1 MAHHYAEAGLP
12 DAAIDYWQKAAERAI
27 RTSAYAEAVKHITN
41 GVDLL
46 QQLPSTM
53 TRMRQELE
61 FQIALGGACIAS
73 KGYGASE
80 TGAAY
85 ARAYELSR
93 LTEDASQLP
102 KILAGRFVHYHVRAD
117 VHQAQLAANE
127 LLAFAR
133 GRRDAAGEMMAHR
146 ALGDSL
152 LHVGDLRGA
161 SAHFEEALRILG
173 PQSQP
178 VFVGEDV
185 RTAALAFLALCLAL
199 QGHVSAAEERSQ
211 EAITRARSLQDPHT
225 VAFALSIGCR
235 TKCLLLDHKGLVQ
248 DVDRLHALAIEHSL
262 KFFQVRATIFR
273 GWAMALEGRIAEGI
287 ALLQIGIEGTKA
299 AGAQLM
305 LPFHGAMLATA
316 YQRTG
321 RVEDGLTL
329 IRNLLEM
336 VERTGVRY
344 MEAELYR
351 VRAELLV
358 SSSNLDEAEEALHR
372 GLTVAREQEARIF
385 EMRIATTLARIW
397 RNQGHSSKAR
407 DLLAPICD
415 WFGEIPLDT
424 VDLKDAKGVLNIL
437 RK

>member
-1 MAHHYAEAGLP
+1 M
-12 DAAIDYWQKAAERAI
+12 
-27 RTSAYAEAVKHITN
+27 
-41 GVDLL
+41 
-46 QQLPSTM
+46 M
-53 TRMRQELE
+53 RMRQELE

-73 KGYGASE
+73 KGWGVSE

-85 ARAYELSR
+85 ARAYELTR
-93 LTEDASQLP
+93 LTDDASQLP

-133 GRRDAAGEMMAHR
+133 GRQDAAGEMMAHR

-161 SAHFEEALRILG
+161 SAHFEEARRILG
-173 PQSQP
+173 PQSPP

-185 RTAALAFLALCLAL
+185 RTAALAFHSFCLAL
-199 QGHVSAAEERSQ
+199 QGHVSAAEERAQ
-211 EAITRARSLQDPHT
+211 EAITRARSLQDPFT
-225 VAFALSIGCR
+225 VAWALSIGCR

-248 DVDRLHALAIEHSL
+248 AVDRLHAIAIEHSL
-262 KFFQVRATIFR
+262 KFLQVVAMSFR
-273 GWAMALEGRIAEGI
+273 GWAMAIEGRFAEGI
-287 ALLQIGIEGTKA
+287 ALLENGIEGIKA
-299 AGAQLM
+299 AGIQFQ
-305 LPFHGAMLATA
+305 LPFHGTMLATA
-316 YQRTG
+316 YLRTG

-329 IRNLLEM
+329 VGNLLEM
-336 VERTGVRY
+336 VERSGNRY

-351 VRAELLV
+351 VKAELLV
-358 SSSNLDEAEEALHR
+358 SSKNLVEAEEALHR
-372 GLTVAREQEARIF
+372 GLTVAREQQSRIY
-385 EMRIATTLARIW
+385 EMRIATTLASIW

-415 WFGEIPLDT
+415 WFGEIPLA
-424 VDLKDAKGVLNIL
+424 DLKDAKAVLHQL